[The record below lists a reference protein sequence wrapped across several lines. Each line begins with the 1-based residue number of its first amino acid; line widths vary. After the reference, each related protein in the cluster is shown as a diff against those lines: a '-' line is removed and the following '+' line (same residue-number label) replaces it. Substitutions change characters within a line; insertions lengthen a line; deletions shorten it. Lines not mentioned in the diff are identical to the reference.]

1 MWINA
6 TAFLQHSSSFT
17 LLLKR
22 NILILYFMLVENDCN
37 NHQQLLVSGF
47 CVKNGWNVEDDNSTV
62 HRDELQHGQD
72 RISVYTNYTI
82 QMVEL
87 HVVPHKVAFS
97 QITKDVTSFTRQQ
110 WLERDHV
117 TV

>member
-1 MWINA
+1 MQQH
-6 TAFLQHSSSFT
+6 FFQHSSSFT
-17 LLLKR
+17 LLLKQK
-22 NILILYFMLVENDCN
+22 ILILYFMFVENDCN

-47 CVKNGWNVEDDNSTV
+47 CVENGWNVEDDNSTV
-62 HRDELQHGQD
+62 HRDELQHGQH
-72 RISVYTNYTI
+72 RISVYTNYTV

-87 HVVPHKVAFS
+87 HVVPHEAALS
-97 QITKDVTSFTRQQ
+97 QITSKDVTSFTRQQ